1 LAVNKIGRADLTRG
15 RAMYN
20 KGANQY
26 RQVGATSEVEGAD
39 PHRLIQML
47 MEGALTRMS
56 QAKGMIDE
64 KNYEG
69 KAKLLGRVM
78 EIIATLQSSLDH
90 EKGGDI
96 SANLDRLYDYMNRRL
111 LEASSLNDV
120 SMVDEVMSL
129 LLEIKAGWDGIRDE
143 YLASSGKKPSEQSIA
158 HKASMAS
165 HSA

>member
-1 LAVNKIGRADLTRG
+1 
-15 RAMYN
+15 MYS

-26 RQVGATSEVEGAD
+26 RQVGMTSEVEGAD

-56 QAKGMIDE
+56 QAKNMIDD

-90 EKGGDI
+90 DQGGEI
-96 SANLDRLYDYMNRRL
+96 SSNLERLYDYMNRRL
-111 LEASSLNDV
+111 LEASSANDTL
-120 SMVDEVMSL
+120 MIDEVMKL
-129 LLEIKAGWDGIRDE
+129 LLEVKSGWDGIREE
-143 YLASSGKKPSEQSIA
+143 YLTSSHKGVNKSANTSESSL
-158 HKASMAS
+158 KSLTV
-165 HSA
+165 

>member
-1 LAVNKIGRADLTRG
+1 
-15 RAMYN
+15 MYS

-26 RQVGATSEVEGAD
+26 RQVGMTSEVEGAD

-56 QAKGMIDE
+56 QAKTMIEE
-64 KNYEG
+64 KDHEG
-69 KAKLLGRVM
+69 KARLLGRVM

-111 LEASSLNDV
+111 LEASSSNDI
-120 SMVDEVMSL
+120 SMIDEVMSL
-129 LLEIKAGWDGIRDE
+129 LLEIKSGWDGIRDE
-143 YLASSGKKPSEQSIA
+143 YLAASGKKPNEQKNANES
-158 HKASMAS
+158 SL
-165 HSA
+165 SALSV

>member
-1 LAVNKIGRADLTRG
+1 
-15 RAMYN
+15 MYS

-26 RQVGATSEVEGAD
+26 RQVGATSEVGGAD

-64 KNYEG
+64 NNYEG

-96 SANLDRLYDYMNRRL
+96 SSNLDRLYDYMNRRL
-111 LEASSLNDV
+111 LEASRENDT

-129 LLEIKAGWDGIRDE
+129 LLEVKTGWDGIRDE
-143 YLASSGKKPSEQSIA
+143 YLASTGKKPNEQ
-158 HKASMAS
+158 K
-165 HSA
+165 SANTATMNAFSV

>member
-1 LAVNKIGRADLTRG
+1 
-15 RAMYN
+15 MYS

-26 RQVGATSEVEGAD
+26 RQVGMTSEVGGAD

-56 QAKGMIDE
+56 QAKIMIEE
-64 KNYEG
+64 KNHEG

-111 LEASSLNDV
+111 LDASSANDTT
-120 SMVDEVMSL
+120 MIDEVMSL
-129 LLEIKAGWDGIRDE
+129 LLEVKSGWDGIRDE
-143 YLASSGKKPSEQSIA
+143 YLAASGKKPREKSNANESSLGA
-158 HKASMAS
+158 FSV
-165 HSA
+165 

>member
-1 LAVNKIGRADLTRG
+1 
-15 RAMYN
+15 MYS

-26 RQVGATSEVEGAD
+26 RQVGMTSEVEGAD

-56 QAKGMIDE
+56 QAKNMIDD

-90 EKGGDI
+90 DHGGEI
-96 SANLDRLYDYMNRRL
+96 S
-111 LEASSLNDV
+111 
-120 SMVDEVMSL
+120 
-129 LLEIKAGWDGIRDE
+129 
-143 YLASSGKKPSEQSIA
+143 
-158 HKASMAS
+158 
-165 HSA
+165 